1 MAGGWTWGCKPTCR
15 MVSKP
20 KCWPC
25 HSVNSPALVPVRHL
39 RPSVVHVM
47 ALMLARTCLTTNAC
61 SQGVVRTLGLGT

>member
-1 MAGGWTWGCKPTCR
+1 

-39 RPSVVHVM
+39 RPSGVHVM
-47 ALMLARTCLTTNAC
+47 ALMLARTCLTTDAAD
-61 SQGVVRTLGLGT
+61 